1 MSRTSLEKSIMEILN
16 DPDAGTPEDKIRLL
30 IIYYICSSNISQ
42 TDLDQYLT
50 QLQSIPNCNIECFK
64 FIKRLKSICKM
75 NSTQYSIDS
84 ATNTVK

>member
-1 MSRTSLEKSIMEILN
+1 MSRTSLEKSIMEIFN
-16 DPDAGTPEDKIRLL
+16 DPDAGTPEDKVRLL

-42 TDLDQYLT
+42 TDLDQYLN
-50 QLQSIPNCNIECFK
+50 QLQPTCNIECFK

-75 NSTQYSIDS
+75 NSSQYSSDS